1 MDTLSG
7 YSCIQDFIYVRLCN
21 THLLIEKGRWLGIPR
36 HERVY
41 RLCNAI
47 QLGDEFHYLFS
58 CPFFQDSRRTYIG
71 HVNCSNPSIF
81 TFKKVMS
88 ESNLYKLKWVCYCVS
103 VIHKTKDAYRPQN
116 STLQTF
122 RHVGA
127 HSRRHFATRSRP
139 PFTTIRPNVDPYL

>member
-1 MDTLSG
+1 MNV
-7 YSCIQDFIYVRLCN
+7 YV
-21 THLLIEKGRWLGIPR
+21 
-36 HERVY
+36 
-41 RLCNAI
+41 
-47 QLGDEFHYLFS
+47 GDEFHYLFS
-58 CPFFQDSRRTYIG
+58 CPFLSRRTYIG

-122 RHVGA
+122 RHVGTHA
-127 HSRRHFATRSRP
+127 VALRDTLTTAIYNYLPQCRSLSLEISLNFLKSITSYNQTRNLRRSS
-139 PFTTIRPNVDPYL
+139 